1 MKWGILVGTNT
12 GVKYIGK
19 DAVYEDNILRTG
31 LTWSKGEIHIL
42 PVVMAKEFLKHPGV
56 FAEVPG
62 ASYLTLSLSAQGV
75 RNFGDLV
82 SASFALTYDAAG
94 RVATRTDGRGIWT
107 LTYDAAGRLVT
118 EVCLDV
124 TRTHSYGTDGR
135 WSGVVES

>member
-1 MKWGILVGTNT
+1 MDITKLKTRMRLKGRRQTSQIATLPDVVNDLEAISAELNT
-12 GVKYIGK
+12 AVK
-19 DAVYEDNILRTG
+19 VT
-31 LTWSKGEIHIL
+31 S
-42 PVVMAKEFLKHPGV
+42 
-56 FAEVPG
+56 
-62 ASYLTLSLSAQGV
+62 SAQGV

-82 SASFALTYDAAG
+82 SASSALTYDAAG